1 MDNRKLELLAVNL
14 LNVNYATKT
23 KLELELVKNRLMM
36 QNFLAL
42 RSDDPEHKNA
52 ALRESSYQISKLCKD
67 CEKRID
73 YLQQYMIF
81 ITEVACSKAQDRRK
95 EHTDDEKNENKER

>member
-14 LNVNYATKT
+14 LNVNYATKA

-42 RSDDPEHKNA
+42 RSEDPEHKNA
-52 ALRESSYQISKLCKD
+52 ALRESTHQISKLCKD
-67 CEKRID
+67 CEKGID
-73 YLQQYMIF
+73 FLQKYMLF
-81 ITEVACSKAQDRRK
+81 VTEVACSEAQAKRK
-95 EHTDDEKNENKER
+95 EDTDGEKTENKDQ